1 MKQDLVLVEVKVS
14 CYELEIEGKVPL
26 PFAPVVNGV
35 GSVTYAFGGK
45 DAGNWTIFT
54 GVGVG
59 VDVGVAEVGAKVGEY
74 ITFNSNGVTDAGYK
88 ASAEVSVGNTVKEVS
103 GTVSVKEIAVAAAGT
118 ATYVSNSFLALTAP

>member
-1 MKQDLVLVEVKVS
+1 M
-14 CYELEIEGKVPL
+14 

-35 GSVTYAFGGK
+35 GSVAYTFRGK
-45 DAGNWTIFT
+45 DAGDVTIFT

-59 VDVGVAEVGAKVGEY
+59 VDVGVAEAGAKVGEY
-74 ITFNSNGVTDAGYK
+74 ITINRDGLKDAGYK

-103 GTVSVKEIAVAAAGT
+103 GTLSVKEIAVAAAGT